1 MRRFILHIIGFIAI
15 VAISFLALLS
25 QADGSYDEYYL
36 RFTAPTQQNLV
47 LGTSRAAQ
55 GIVPSLL
62 GQLMDRP
69 FYNYSFT
76 VSTSPYGPVYL
87 ESIKKKVAPSTTN
100 GIFILSVD
108 PWSLSTKDLE
118 EDNKEAFRENDRF
131 LATTSRVAMRP
142 NFEYLL
148 ENLNSVYRILLPKR
162 KTMLLHQDGWLEITV
177 PMDDSSVLKRTNS
190 KLESYRTDLVRFKPS
205 EHRIAALVETVEYLS
220 KRGQVFLV
228 RLPVHPEMARIEQ
241 ELMPDFKARIDPA
254 IQLATDYLNMSNY
267 NQKLQYTDGNHLYK
281 ESGKTVTGI
290 IAEWMMKNE

>member
-1 MRRFILHIIGFIAI
+1 MRRFILHIIGFIGL

-36 RFTAPTQQNLV
+36 RFTSPTQQNMV

-62 GQLMDRP
+62 KQLLDRP

-76 VSTSPYGPVYL
+76 LSTSPYGPVYL
-87 ESIKKKVAPSTTN
+87 ESIKKKVAPSTKD

-108 PWSLSTKDLE
+108 PWSLSTQDLE
-118 EDNKEAFRENDRF
+118 EDNAEDFRENDRF

-177 PMDDSSVLKRTNS
+177 PMDDPSVRKRTDN
-190 KLESYRTDLVRFKPS
+190 KMDSYRADLKRFKPS
-205 EHRIAALVETVEYLS
+205 KNRIAALVETVEYLS

-228 RLPVHPEMARIEQ
+228 RLPVNSEMARIEQ
-241 ELMPDFKARIDPA
+241 ELMPNFKSDIDPA
-254 IQLATDYLNMSNY
+254 IKLAIDYLDMSNF
-267 NQKLQYTDGNHLYK
+267 NQKFQYTDGNHLYK

-290 IAEWMMKNE
+290 IAEWIKKH